1 MSNPTISFTVT
12 SIHNV
17 DSPLIWDESEEMDKK
32 HQTRSLNFYNV
43 YDKKTNKN
51 KTNLNTVERMKN
63 VSDKNHQTSKIKN
76 TGFVIMA

>member
-1 MSNPTISFTVT
+1 
-12 SIHNV
+12 
-17 DSPLIWDESEEMDKK
+17 MDKK
-32 HQTRSLNFYNV
+32 HQTRSLNFWNV
-43 YDKKTNKN
+43 YDKKKTNKLKTKA

>member
-1 MSNPTISFTVT
+1 
-12 SIHNV
+12 
-17 DSPLIWDESEEMDKK
+17 MDKK

-63 VSDKNHQTSKIKN
+63 VSDKNHQTSKITN
-76 TGFVIMA
+76 TGIVIMA